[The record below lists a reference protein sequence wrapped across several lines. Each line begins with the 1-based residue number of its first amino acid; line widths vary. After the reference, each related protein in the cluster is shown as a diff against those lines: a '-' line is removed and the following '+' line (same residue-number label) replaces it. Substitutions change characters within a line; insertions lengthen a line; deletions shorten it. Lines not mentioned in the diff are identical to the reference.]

1 MLLIETINKLWERT
15 ELKDNHWLYLD
26 TRGRYGKSKE
36 LDLYVHRLSLC
47 VFLKLEYDDK
57 SWMACH
63 IDSICRYRNCWNP
76 LHLYQGTPKEN
87 VFDRH
92 KTGAWRNQYTNITH
106 CKRGHEYTPE
116 NTRVFNGDRQCVM
129 CKKAY
134 DKERKLFEKRIRQE
148 RYNRYLVR

>member
-1 MLLIETINKLWERT
+1 MCIR
-15 ELKDNHWLYLD
+15 D
-26 TRGRYGKSKE
+26 R
-36 LDLYVHRLSLC
+36 
-47 VFLKLEYDDK
+47 

-129 CKKAY
+129 CKKLSLIHISEPTRLLSISYAV
-134 DKERKLFEKRIRQE
+134 F
-148 RYNRYLVR
+148 